1 MCCIQMCICQHNTT
15 CCIYICVPT
24 ESQKLATYFTTHMHV
39 LQQKCS
45 REQKM
50 LTKLA
55 TYFTTRM
62 YVCIHADKIL
72 LIVFVYVYQQKCSRE
87 QKNAHKTS
95 HLFYYTYICM
105 YSYIYANR
113 NVHVNKK
120 MLTKLATYFTTRMYV
135 CMQTQYYLLY
145 LCMCTNRN
153 VHVNKKMLTKLAIY
167 FTTHIYVCIAIYMP
181 TEMFT

>member
-1 MCCIQMCICQHNTT
+1 MYCIYKCVYANTILLVVF
-15 CCIYICVPT
+15 IYICVPT
-24 ESQKLATYFTTHMHV
+24 ESQKLATYFTTRMHV

-62 YVCIHADKIL
+62 YVYMQTQYYL
-72 LIVFVYVYQQKCSRE
+72 LYLCMCTNRNVHVNK
-87 QKNAHKTS
+87 KMLTKLA
-95 HLFYYTYICM
+95 HLFYYTYVCV

-120 MLTKLATYFTTRMYV
+120 MLTKLATYFTTRMYTTYCICV
-135 CMQTQYYLLY
+135 C
-145 LCMCTNRN
+145 
-153 VHVNKKMLTKLAIY
+153 V
-167 FTTHIYVCIAIYMP
+167 P